1 MASGQKQ
8 RPGRTAGWGI
18 LLAIRTESQ
27 AMSASEQV
35 HELVQWPDR
44 LEPYLPV
51 GDSLAR
57 VTDLAMRPYQAM
69 VALNVLLAS

>member
-1 MASGQKQ
+1 MPVASGQKQ
-8 RPGRTAGWGI
+8 RPGRTAAWGI
-18 LLAIRTESQ
+18 ILL
-27 AMSASEQV
+27 MSASEQV

-44 LEPYLPV
+44 RLEHYLPV

>member
-1 MASGQKQ
+1 
-8 RPGRTAGWGI
+8 
-18 LLAIRTESQ
+18 
-27 AMSASEQV
+27 MSASEQV

-69 VALNVLLAS
+69 VALNVLLAILTDTDGGHVALDHQKDAKG